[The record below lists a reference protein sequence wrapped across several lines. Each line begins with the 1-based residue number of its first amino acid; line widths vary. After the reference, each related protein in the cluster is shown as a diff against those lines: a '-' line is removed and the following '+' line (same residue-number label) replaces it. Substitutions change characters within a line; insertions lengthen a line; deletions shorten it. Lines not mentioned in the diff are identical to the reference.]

1 MQVRF
6 PYGNREKVVDVPD
19 QKLVGVY
26 QPHEKAGVADLR
38 AEVTRALCWPIESP
52 RLGQL
57 ASGRKT
63 AAIVVDD
70 VTRAVPTREIL
81 PLILGELKEAGLDAR
96 DVTVI
101 VATGLHRPLTQH
113 ELDAIRGDLPVEIV
127 NHDAKDSNQ
136 LLSIGRTSLGQ
147 EILINRRFMEA
158 DLKILTGDVEY
169 HQFCGYGGGAK
180 SVYPGLANAASIR
193 HNHSMM
199 EIEGTGPGRIEGN
212 PVRQEVEE
220 VGRMA
225 RVDFILNVVMNSRK
239 QVVRAFAGRPFAAF
253 REGARLVDQ
262 MYRVKADRSV
272 NLVIASPGGFPKD
285 VDLYQSQKAVSAARR
300 LVVEGGDIV
309 VLAECRDGHGSE
321 LFDRW
326 MTEAKTLDDIFR
338 RIQTKFVMGGHKAYQ
353 FARDIRWARVHLLSS
368 LPAQK
373 VKSYFMQ
380 PLASV
385 EDIQP
390 LVQAAAS
397 IAAMPQASLTL
408 VEAAGNSSGK
418 LR

>member
-6 PYGNREKVVDVPD
+6 PYGHCEKVVDIPD
-19 QKLVGVY
+19 EKLTGVY
-26 QPHEKAGVADLR
+26 LPHEKAGVADLR
-38 AEVTRALCWPIESP
+38 AEVTRALSSPIESP
-52 RLGQL
+52 RLAQL
-57 ASGRKT
+57 ASGRKS
-63 AAIVVDD
+63 AVIVADD
-70 VTRAVPTREIL
+70 ITRAVPTREMLPPIL
-81 PLILGELKEAGLDAR
+81 DELKAAGLQAQ

-101 VATGLHRPLTQH
+101 VATGLHRALAQH
-113 ELDAIRGDLPVEIV
+113 ELDALRGDLPVQVI
-127 NHDAKDSNQ
+127 NHDARDPDQ
-136 LLSIGRTSLGQ
+136 LVPVGRTSLGQ
-147 EILINRRFMEA
+147 EVLINRRFMEA
-158 DLKILTGDVEY
+158 DLKLLTGDVEY

-180 SVYPGLANAASIR
+180 SVYPGLADAASIR

-199 EIEGTGPGRIEGN
+199 EIDGTGPGRIEGN

-225 RVDFILNVVMNSRK
+225 GVDFILNVVMNSRK
-239 QVVRAFAGRPFAAF
+239 QVVRAFAGQPFAAF

-262 MYRVKADRSV
+262 MYRVEADRAA
-272 NLVIASPGGFPKD
+272 NLVIASAGGFPKD
-285 VDLYQSQKAVSAARR
+285 VDLYQAQKAVSAARR
-300 LVVEGGDIV
+300 LVVEGGDII
-309 VLAECRDGHGSE
+309 VLAECREGHGSE

-326 MTEAKTLDDIFR
+326 MTEAKDLDDIFR

-380 PLASV
+380 PLAGV
-385 EDIQP
+385 EDIQT
-390 LVQAAAS
+390 LVRAASS

-408 VEAAGNSSGK
+408 VEITKDHNI
-418 LR
+418 